1 MRFLE
6 KVHTVLFERGGVI
19 FVTWNI
25 STVLADNTKPQF
37 VIRFFFFFWP
47 GCQTLNAPETFRCRM
62 P

>member
-37 VIRFFFFFWP
+37 VIRFFFFFFLARLSDFE
-47 GCQTLNAPETFRCRM
+47 CT
-62 P
+62 